1 MALTQHDI
9 LALKEIFKPEFEA
22 MKAQIADLKE
32 SLNASTESY
41 RIENDRRRND
51 VHDLYTKDRER
62 VAEHNELVAR
72 VVTIEGRLAA
82 HSTEHDKASSRQ
94 KFSMSQR
101 VAVLAVSVPAILW
114 MIENGYEIIVKLVGQ
129 K

>member
-51 VHDLYTKDRER
+51 VQDLYKKNLDCS
-62 VAEHNELVAR
+62 AEHNRLVSR
-72 VVTIEGRLAA
+72 VVTLEGWRGSHA
-82 HSTEHDKASSRQ
+82 TEHDQASTGQR
-94 KFSMSQR
+94 FSASQR
-101 VAVLAVSVPAILW
+101 IAFVALSIPAFLW
-114 MIENGYEIIVKLVGQ
+114 LIDKIYEIVSGVGH
-129 K
+129 